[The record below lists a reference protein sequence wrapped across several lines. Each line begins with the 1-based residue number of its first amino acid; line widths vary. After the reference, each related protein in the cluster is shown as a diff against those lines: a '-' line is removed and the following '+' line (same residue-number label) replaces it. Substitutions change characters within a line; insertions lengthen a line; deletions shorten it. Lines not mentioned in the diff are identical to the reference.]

1 MTQINVL
8 DGKNEQFYRIKMQI
22 MSNQE
27 KSFEIYSG
35 VILQKRQIAP
45 HTYHIKIQSEY
56 FSRIKY
62 QAGLAMEVLLSDPYY
77 DPNSVA
83 RTYSFWNYEPVYNT
97 VDLAINTFSNGKGS
111 DWIKGIQE
119 GDVIFFKPPA
129 LQVPLDETADE
140 YLLIGDVTALS
151 HLYEIHRAI
160 AVSKRVTSLVYTHDA
175 ANIFADIDG
184 SFPLQSFIVKT
195 SQPELICIQVPLCFS
210 QQTPNAI
217 AYVFG
222 DSKTTSLLENYLK
235 QHPSF
240 GFKEVYVQS
249 FWSKIE

>member
-1 MTQINVL
+1 
-8 DGKNEQFYRIKMQI
+8 MQI

-27 KSFEIYSG
+27 KTFEIYSG

-45 HTYHIKIQSEY
+45 HTYHIKIQSAY

-62 QAGLAMEVLLSDPYY
+62 QAGLAMEVFLSNPYY
-77 DPNSVA
+77 DSGSVA

-97 VDLAINTFSNGKGS
+97 VDLAINTFSNGRGS
-111 DWIKGIQE
+111 RWVKSVQL
-119 GDVIFFKPPA
+119 GDVIFFKPPSA
-129 LQVPLDETADE
+129 QIPLDETADE

-160 AVSKRVTSLVYTHDA
+160 AVSKRVSSLVFSADSA
-175 ANIFADIDG
+175 DFFADIDN
-184 SFPLQSFIVKT
+184 SFPLTSIIVNSLK
-195 SQPELICIQVPLCFS
+195 PELIVEHIPECFS

-217 AYVFG
+217 AYIFG

-240 GFKEVYVQS
+240 NLKKIHVQS
-249 FWSKIE
+249 FWGNE